1 MPGSLTIPN
10 VLAGIAGPA
19 NVAASLLD
27 ANWNQIRDYVN
38 AREIVQDT
46 LANRPAASVAGRV
59 YYATDTG
66 ILYADTGSAW
76 TQIALGT
83 LAANLAETLTGLTLS
98 NNGADA
104 TNDLDVAVGAA
115 SSQDAVIADR
125 NLMSL
130 TTAITKQLDA
140 AWAVGTNQGGRMSA
154 AAIANTTYHVHLIK
168 RVDTGVVDVG
178 LDVSAT
184 APTLPTNYT
193 KFRRIGSILR
203 EAGAI
208 VAFSQI
214 GDEFLRLTPVLDVDV
229 TNPGTAA
236 VTRTLSVPIGI
247 PVWALINVFM
257 DQVASNYIVYLS
269 ALDQADVAASAA
281 VAPLGQLGTGA
292 APASAAELAW
302 GGRIRTNTS
311 AQIRSRQSASGA
323 GDIFRIATQGWI
335 DRRGRG

>member
-59 YYATDTG
+59 YYAT
-66 ILYADTGSAW
+66 GSAW

-83 LAANLAETLTGLTLS
+83 LAANLAETLTGVTLS

-115 SSQDAVIADR
+115 SSQDAVITDR
-125 NLMSL
+125 TLMSL

-140 AWAVGTNQGGRMSA
+140 AWAVGTNQGGRMSP

-184 APTLPTNYT
+184 APTLPTSYT
-193 KFRRIGSILR
+193 KFRRIGSILPQGG
-203 EAGAI
+203 AGGA
-208 VAFSQI
+208 VSQI
-214 GDEFLRLTPVLDVDV
+214 GGEVL
-229 TNPGTAA
+229 
-236 VTRTLSVPIGI
+236 
-247 PVWALINVFM
+247 
-257 DQVASNYIVYLS
+257 
-269 ALDQADVAASAA
+269 
-281 VAPLGQLGTGA
+281 
-292 APASAAELAW
+292 
-302 GGRIRTNTS
+302 
-311 AQIRSRQSASGA
+311 
-323 GDIFRIATQGWI
+323 
-335 DRRGRG
+335 

>member
-27 ANWNQIRDYVN
+27 ANWNQVRDYVN

-76 TQIALGT
+76 TQIALGP
-83 LAANLAETLTGLTLS
+83 LAADLAET
-98 NNGADA
+98 
-104 TNDLDVAVGAA
+104 
-115 SSQDAVIADR
+115 
-125 NLMSL
+125 L

-154 AAIANTTYHVHLIK
+154 AAIANTTYHVPLIK

-214 GDEFLRLTPVLDVDV
+214 GDEFLH
-229 TNPGTAA
+229 
-236 VTRTLSVPIGI
+236 LS
-247 PVWALINVFM
+247 
-257 DQVASNYIVYLS
+257 
-269 ALDQADVAASAA
+269 
-281 VAPLGQLGTGA
+281 PLLH
-292 APASAAELAW
+292 
-302 GGRIRTNTS
+302 
-311 AQIRSRQSASGA
+311 
-323 GDIFRIATQGWI
+323 
-335 DRRGRG
+335 